1 MYMSDATLYL
11 MFAFFVVY
19 LQLYL
24 YPNIYF
30 KRQLDLK
37 IVK

>member
-1 MYMSDATLYL
+1 MFMSDATLYL

-24 YPNIYF
+24 YPKYI
-30 KRQLDLK
+30 LIDS
-37 IVK
+37 